1 MAGSQKLARR
11 RPNPGVSL
19 KLSKSKKKKNLA
31 AAPQNGHSLRETATG
46 EVRQQLKLYEEALS
60 HFQRQKF
67 HRALQLFEKVVDGVN
82 KELGDRARMHFHICE
97 QRLSR
102 SAAPAPRTPED
113 HYTQGIAMMN
123 LGRWDDAR
131 VSLDRALK
139 GAPKADHIVYAMAA
153 LDCLTGEAEEAIERL
168 KRAISLRPENR
179 YQARNDPD
187 FAFLQDDPRFTEL
200 LYPER
205 SASDE

>member
-1 MAGSQKLARR
+1 MAASHKLARR
-11 RPNPGVSL
+11 RRSSAAPSKP
-19 KLSKSKKKKNLA
+19 SKSKNKRGLS
-31 AAPQNGHSLRETATG
+31 PSPDNGHSLRETATG
-46 EVRQQLKLYEEALS
+46 EVRLQLKLYEEALA
-60 HFQRQKF
+60 HFQQQKF
-67 HRALQLFEKVVDGVN
+67 HRAIQLFQKVAEGAN
-82 KELGDRARMHFHICE
+82 KELGDRARMHFHICQ

-131 VSLDRALK
+131 VSLDRALR

-153 LDCLTGEAEEAIERL
+153 LDCLTGEAEESIERL
-168 KRAISLRPENR
+168 KRAIALRPENR

-205 SASDE
+205 GASGE